1 MQMKKLIFTFL
12 MVSFCYGLL
21 NAQTIGNTAEGTL
34 IDLCGG
40 SVNSIRYQCSQ
51 NMTVTKIYA
60 KIGTSGTGLVKC
72 AIYADNSGV
81 PGSFLRGTNEL
92 TNPGTGWKSFDLTS
106 GLSLTSGTWYHLAL
120 WANNTGYGINYT
132 SGGVGTPYRSGLTY
146 GAWPN
151 PFGTT
156 APWTNGTYCLY
167 ATTSCTNPSI
177 TSQPQSITRAKGAS
191 ATFSVTASG
200 TSLTYQWKKGG
211 ANISGATSTSYTISS
226 VERTDAGNY
235 TVVVSGAC
243 GSPVTSNT
251 ATLTVSGG
259 ASGSIALLQKPGM
272 HDPQYGL
279 IDALET
285 EGYTVDTLYTP
296 FNFTT
301 LGTYDMVIISRTVNS
316 SDFTAY
322 ASWNAL
328 DVPVLV
334 LSSYCV
340 RDSRMKLINASVVS
354 TPDGSQVSTGLVTD
368 GVPIANGDG
377 SYDPIFNGVTT
388 GSTAFEYVTWFYDY
402 LDYTP
407 ADFVTDS
414 NTGKSLVKLASD
426 ATVGAG
432 NILMARWDPNTIAYS
447 GAGTHVNYRT
457 YMNLGADDNL
467 MTHYNMDSYTT
478 QSLTLFLNEVAFLI
492 GDVSCTNPSITSQ
505 PQSITRTVGTSAT
518 FTVTA
523 SGTSLTYQWKKN
535 GGNLTGATSSSYT
548 ISSVASGDAGN
559 YTVVV
564 SGACGS
570 PVTSS
575 TAVLTVCTT
584 PSITSQPQS
593 LTRSVGQSAT
603 FTVTATGTTLT
614 YQWRKNGGN
623 LTGATSSSYTI
634 SSVATGDAGNYT
646 VVVSGACGSPVT
658 SSTAVLTVTTC
669 TNPSISSQPQSLT
682 RKVGTSATFT
692 VTASGTS
699 LTYQWKKNGGNI
711 SGATSS
717 SYTISSP
724 ALSSAGNYT
733 VVVSGA
739 CGTPVTS
746 NVAALIVANYFLSPS
761 GSDSND
767 GSPTSPF
774 FTLNKVWTV
783 VSAGNLVY
791 MRGGTYYYNS
801 RQSLSGKN
809 GTSSDTIKIFAYPG
823 EYPAIT
829 KSGSYS
835 TPSWPAGLIY
845 LQGSYTYWKG
855 LEIKG
860 YTQATATEWYAMVL
874 RNSNNNR
881 IERINS
887 HHNGHGFCIRD
898 ACTNNLVLNC
908 DFHHNYDPLTSYGN
922 ADGIEVAY
930 LASSS
935 QNTLRGCRMWNN
947 SDDGLDLWDNDGNV
961 IVDGNW
967 SYHNGYRE
975 DGTTQGGDGG
985 GLKLGKTVGTYST
998 TFKRT
1003 LTNNLV
1009 FQNRSRGINQNSANC
1024 KVYVINNTVY
1034 GNGTSGIDFYSYNL
1048 ANVFRNNACF
1058 SNATNWTGTHT
1069 NAIIDHNSYDASWQ
1083 PTGPVA
1089 SSADFLSLDSTG
1101 VSGPRQA
1108 NGSLPNLNFLKL
1120 KLSPLSD
1127 LVGAG
1132 VAITT
1137 PYSIAYTGPHPDL
1150 GAYES
1155 SDASQ
1160 SAYLVDQPTGYPELI
1175 NDKDLFVVYPN
1186 PVKDKLTISLNDK
1199 AQVSIKLYN
1208 SKGIKLYEGIAAGT
1222 TTLDMSSYAPGLYIM
1237 HVEIGGELKVAKI
1250 IK

>member
-1 MQMKKLIFTFL
+1 M
-12 MVSFCYGLL
+12 
-21 NAQTIGNTAEGTL
+21 
-34 IDLCGG
+34 
-40 SVNSIRYQCSQ
+40 
-51 NMTVTKIYA
+51 
-60 KIGTSGTGLVKC
+60 
-72 AIYADNSGV
+72 
-81 PGSFLRGTNEL
+81 NE
-92 TNPGTGWKSFDLTS
+92 
-106 GLSLTSGTWYHLAL
+106 
-120 WANNTGYGINYT
+120 
-132 SGGVGTPYRSGLTY
+132 
-146 GAWPN
+146 
-151 PFGTT
+151 
-156 APWTNGTYCLY
+156 
-167 ATTSCTNPSI
+167 
-177 TSQPQSITRAKGAS
+177 PQ
-191 ATFSVTASG
+191 V
-200 TSLTYQWKKGG
+200 
-211 ANISGATSTSYTISS
+211 
-226 VERTDAGNY
+226 
-235 TVVVSGAC
+235 
-243 GSPVTSNT
+243 
-251 ATLTVSGG
+251 
-259 ASGSIALLQKPGM
+259 
-272 HDPQYGL
+272 GL

-301 LGTYDMVIISRTVNS
+301 LATYDLVIISRTVNS

-340 RDSRMKLINASVVS
+340 RDSRMKLINGTVVS

-368 GVPIANGDG
+368 GVPIDNGDG
-377 SYDPIFNGVTT
+377 TYDPIFNGVTI
-388 GSTAFEYVTWFYDY
+388 GSAAFEYVTWFYDY

-407 ADFVTDS
+407 ADFDTDS
-414 NTGKSLVKLASD
+414 NTGKPLVALAND
-426 ATVGAG
+426 ATYGAG
-432 NILMARWDPNTIAYS
+432 NILMARWEPGTSAYS
-447 GAGTHVNYRT
+447 GAGTHVNYRS

-467 MTHYNMDSYTT
+467 MTHYNMDSYTS
-478 QSLTLFLNEVAFLI
+478 QSLTLFLNEVDFLI
-492 GDVSCTNPSITSQ
+492 EDVSCTNPSITSQ
-505 PQSITRTVGTSAT
+505 PQSLTRNVGQSAT

-523 SGTSLTYQWKKN
+523 TGTSLTYQWKKN
-535 GGNLTGATSSSYT
+535 GGNISGATSTSYT
-548 ISSVASGDAGN
+548 ISSV
-559 YTVVV
+559 V
-564 SGACGS
+564 
-570 PVTSS
+570 
-575 TAVLTVCTT
+575 
-584 PSITSQPQS
+584 
-593 LTRSVGQSAT
+593 
-603 FTVTATGTTLT
+603 
-614 YQWRKNGGN
+614 
-623 LTGATSSSYTI
+623 
-634 SSVATGDAGNYT
+634 TGDAGNYT

-658 SSTAVLTVTTC
+658 SSTAVLTVNTC
-669 TNPSISSQPQSLT
+669 TNPSITSQPQSLT

-717 SYTISSP
+717 SYVISSP
-724 ALSSAGNYT
+724 ALTSAGNYT

-739 CGTPVTS
+739 CGSPVTS
-746 NVAALIVANYFLSPS
+746 NVAALIVANYFVSPS

-767 GSPTSPF
+767 GSPTAPF

-783 VSAGNLVY
+783 VAAGNLVY
-791 MRGGTYYYNS
+791 MRGGTYNYNS

-809 GTSSDTIKIFAYPG
+809 GTSTDTIKIFAYPG
-823 EYPAIT
+823 ENPAIT

-845 LQGSYTYWKG
+845 LQGNYTYWKG
-855 LEIKG
+855 IEIKN

-908 DFHHNYDPLTSYGN
+908 DFHHNYDPMTSYGN
-922 ADGIEVAY
+922 ADGIEIAY
-930 LASSS
+930 LASTS

-947 SDDGLDLWDNDGNV
+947 SDDGLDLWENDGNM
-961 IVDGNW
+961 IIDGNW
-967 SYHNGYRE
+967 TYHNGYRE

-985 GLKLGKTVGTYST
+985 GLKLGQTVGSYGT

-1003 LTNNLV
+1003 ITNNLV

-1069 NAIIDHNSYDASWQ
+1069 NAIIDHNSYDGSWQ
-1083 PTGPVA
+1083 PTGPTA
-1089 SSADFLSLDSTG
+1089 SSADFLSVDSTG
-1101 VSGPRQA
+1101 ESGPRQA

-1120 KLSPLSD
+1120 DLSPLSD

-1137 PYSIAYTGPHPDL
+1137 PYSIPYTGPHPDL

-1160 SAYLVDQPTGYPELI
+1160 SAYMVDQPTGNPELV
-1175 NDKDLFVVYPN
+1175 NKDMFAVYPN
-1186 PVKDKLTISLNDK
+1186 PVKDRLTIALDDN
-1199 AQVSIKLYN
+1199 AQASIKMYDL
-1208 SKGIKLYEGIAAGT
+1208 KGTKLYEGIAAGT
-1222 TTLDMSSYAPGLYIM
+1222 TTIDMSSYAPGIYIM
-1237 HVEIGGELKVAKI
+1237 HVEIGSELKVAKI